1 MTASRWA
8 ATEVKLVHIAVSAV
22 ILLGVFAWIW
32 SHDMKDDMQTS
43 ERALRALDA
52 FAIAESELHRDILSA
67 RAGILRNYDFLVRE
81 DRSMRAALE
90 DIPDHGRLAA
100 LVDQEGELVE
110 RFKSR
115 NSLLQNSLAYFE
127 LFSTRLASR
136 PGPLA
141 QRVSGLTSAM
151 LQLTLDTSPGV
162 VTNVDAHLA
171 DVSTLTFP
179 AQDATLTE
187 SFLAHA
193 RLLREVLPVT
203 DSVLKSL
210 FALPSAG
217 EQQHIREQVLERQRV
232 SEARARRARYT
243 LIATSLLLLALLA
256 QLAMQLRVRAQSL
269 RRRAALEHLIAGIS
283 TRFINSRPH
292 ETDALIEQAL
302 AGLAHFI
309 AADRAYFLVHDS
321 PPRLYKWCKPD
332 NPFPPRWPE
341 EASALTNKNRI
352 NSEGVIEIHA
362 TDAARSPAVQE
373 ALAAAAITTW
383 LCVPSEGGEQLE
395 SLLAFDFV
403 GSQPSAHPHELG
415 LLRMALDAIC
425 NAVERHGLE
434 QDRERLEA
442 NLQHARRMESIGALA
457 SGIAHNFNN
466 IVGAILGFAE
476 SAQPQVPTT
485 HRVAANLGE
494 IRRAG
499 ERARDLVDQ
508 ILTFGRRPAVR
519 RTQISVRE
527 WIDEARSLLEATLP
541 PHVRLLVHERSPG
554 ATVYG
559 ELTSLQQVI
568 LNVCNNAA
576 QAMDSPGTVEI
587 RISTRE
593 VAPGGS
599 PEPGGL
605 VAGRYV
611 IVAVTDPGRGMDEAT
626 LERVFE
632 PFFTTRAEGNGL
644 GLALVREVI
653 SEHGGTVRIR
663 SNPGVGTRVY
673 IWLPCSESQSATEG
687 EFHEA
692 VDRGGG
698 EAVLVL
704 EANRERLL
712 RHEEILAALGYE
724 PVGFTGVTEAEAA
737 LLAEPTRCDA
747 ALFCARSQDST
758 AVLTW
763 VTALRKQA
771 PQLPVV
777 LATSAPA
784 DFAAPALAE
793 AGVTALIGQ
802 PLNSAELAGALGR
815 CITLRRASSQSSE
828 IIAA

>member
-1 MTASRWA
+1 M
-8 ATEVKLVHIAVSAV
+8 KLAHIAVSAV

-32 SHDMKDDMQTS
+32 SHDTKDDMRTS

-67 RAGILRNYDFLVRE
+67 RAGMLRNYDVLVHE

-90 DIPDHGRLAA
+90 QIPEHGRLAA

-115 NSLLQNSLAYFE
+115 NALLQNSLAYFQ
-127 LFSTRLASR
+127 LFSTRLVSHQ
-136 PGPLA
+136 GPLV
-141 QRVSGLTSAM
+141 QGVSGLTSAM

-162 VTNVDAHLA
+162 VTNVDARLA
-171 DVSTLTFP
+171 ELSTLSFP
-179 AQDATLTE
+179 ALDATLTE
-187 SFLAHA
+187 SLLAHA
-193 RLLREVLPVT
+193 RLLRDVLPAT
-203 DSVLKSL
+203 DSLLKSL
-210 FALPSAG
+210 FALPGAA
-217 EQQHIREQVLERQRV
+217 EQQRIREQILERQRV
-232 SEARARRARYT
+232 DQTRARRARYA

-256 QLAMQLRVRAQSL
+256 QLAMQLRVRALSL

-283 TRFINSRPH
+283 TQFINSRPH
-292 ETDALIEQAL
+292 QTDTLIEQAL
-302 AGLAHFI
+302 AGLAQFI

-321 PPRLYKWCKPD
+321 QTRLYKWCRPD

-341 EASALTNKNRI
+341 EAIALTSKVRT
-352 NSEGVIEIHA
+352 NSEGVIEVHEADA
-362 TDAARSPAVQE
+362 TRSPAVKE

-395 SLLAFDFV
+395 SLLAFDFA
-403 GSQPSAHPHELG
+403 GSQPSAHPRELG

-442 NLQHARRMESIGALA
+442 NLQHARRMETIGAFA

-476 SAQPQVPTT
+476 SAQPQVPATN
-485 HRVAANLGE
+485 RVAASLGE

-508 ILTFGRRPAVR
+508 ILTFGRRRAVR
-519 RTQISVRE
+519 GTQISVRE

-541 PHVRLLVHERSPG
+541 PHVRLVVRESSPG
-554 ATVYG
+554 VMVYG

-576 QAMDSPGTVEI
+576 QAMDAPGTIEI
-587 RISTRE
+587 RIATRE
-593 VAPGGS
+593 PESGGAT
-599 PEPGGL
+599 EPGGL
-605 VAGRYV
+605 AAGRYV
-611 IVAVTDPGRGMDEAT
+611 VVSVTDPGRGMDEAT

-653 SEHGGTVRIR
+653 SEHGGTVRMR
-663 SNPGVGTRVY
+663 STPGTGTRVD
-673 IWLPCSESQSATEG
+673 IWLPCSESQFSTES
-687 EFHEA
+687 EFHDA
-692 VDRGGG
+692 VDRGDG

-724 PVGFTGVTEAEAA
+724 PVGFTGVTEAAAA
-737 LLAEPTRCDA
+737 LLADPTRCDA
-747 ALFCARSQDST
+747 ALFCARSQDSM

-763 VTALRKQA
+763 VTALRKLA
-771 PQLPVV
+771 PHLPVV

-793 AGVTALIGQ
+793 AGVAAIIGQ

-815 CITLRRASSQSSE
+815 CITQRRASLHAQELS
-828 IIAA
+828 IPA

>member
-1 MTASRWA
+1 M
-8 ATEVKLVHIAVSAV
+8 KLAHIAVSAV
-22 ILLGVFAWIW
+22 ILLAVFAWIW
-32 SHDMKDDMQTS
+32 SHDMKDDTQTS

-67 RAGILRNYDFLVRE
+67 RAGMLRNYDFLVHQ
-81 DRSMRAALE
+81 DRAMRAALE
-90 DIPDHGRLAA
+90 QIPEHGRLAA

-115 NSLLQNSLAYFE
+115 NALLQNSLAYFE
-127 LFSTRLASR
+127 LFSTRLLSHQGA
-136 PGPLA
+136 LA
-141 QRVSGLTSAM
+141 QGVSGLTSAM

-162 VTNVDAHLA
+162 VTNVDDHLA
-171 DVSTLTFP
+171 ELSALSFP
-179 AQDATLTE
+179 AQDETLTE
-187 SFLAHA
+187 SLLAHA
-193 RLLREVLPVT
+193 RLLREVLPAT
-203 DSVLKSL
+203 DSLLKSL
-210 FALPSAG
+210 FSLPSAA
-217 EQQHIREQVLERQRV
+217 EQQHIREQILERQRV
-232 SEARARRARYT
+232 DQTRARRARYA

-256 QLAMQLRVRAQSL
+256 QLAMQLRARAQSL
-269 RRRAALEHLIAGIS
+269 RRRAAMEHLIAGIS
-283 TRFINSRPH
+283 TRFISSRPH
-292 ETDALIEQAL
+292 ETDTLIEQAL
-302 AGLAHFI
+302 TELARFI
-309 AADRAYFLVHDS
+309 AADRAYFLVSDGQA
-321 PPRLYKWCKPD
+321 RLCKWCGPN

-341 EASALTNKNRI
+341 AALALARKVRV
-352 NSEGVIEIHA
+352 NSEGVIEVHPA
-362 TDAARSPAVQE
+362 GEAHDPAVKD
-373 ALAAAAITTW
+373 ALAAAAVTTW
-383 LCVPSEGGEQLE
+383 LCVPNKGGEQVE
-395 SLLAFDFV
+395 SLLAFDYV
-403 GSQPSAHPHELG
+403 GSHPSAQPRELG

-442 NLQHARRMESIGALA
+442 NLQHARRMETIGALA

-476 SAQPQVPTT
+476 SAQPQVPATN
-485 HRVAANLGE
+485 RVAISLGE

-508 ILTFGRRPAVR
+508 ILTFGRRRVVR

-541 PHVRLLVHERSPG
+541 PHVRLLVRESSSPG
-554 ATVYG
+554 VMVYG

-576 QAMDSPGTVEI
+576 QAMDTPGTVEI
-587 RISTRE
+587 RIATRE
-593 VAPGGS
+593 LEPGGAT
-599 PEPGGL
+599 EPGGL
-605 VAGRYV
+605 AAGRYV
-611 IVAVTDPGRGMDEAT
+611 VVSVTDPGRGMDETT

-653 SEHGGTVRIR
+653 SEHDGTVRIR
-663 SNPGVGTRVY
+663 STPGTGTRVD
-673 IWLPCSESQSATEG
+673 IWLPCSESQSSTES

-692 VDRGGG
+692 VDRGSG

-724 PVGFTGVTEAEAA
+724 PVGFTGVTEAAAA
-737 LLAEPTRCDA
+737 LLADRTRCDA

-763 VTALRKQA
+763 VTALRKLA

-793 AGVTALIGQ
+793 AGVTAIIGQ

-815 CITLRRASSQSSE
+815 CITHHRRASLQSQELSLTS
-828 IIAA
+828 

>member
-1 MTASRWA
+1 
-8 ATEVKLVHIAVSAV
+8 VKLAHIAVSAV

-52 FAIAESELHRDILSA
+52 FAIAESELHRDLLSA
-67 RAGILRNYDFLVRE
+67 RAGMLRNYDFLVHE

-90 DIPDHGRLAA
+90 QIPEHGRLAA

-115 NSLLQNSLAYFE
+115 NALLQNSLAYFQ
-127 LFSTRLASR
+127 LFSTRLVTHQ
-136 PGPLA
+136 GPLA
-141 QRVSGLTSAM
+141 QGVSGLTSAM

-171 DVSTLTFP
+171 ELSALSLP

-187 SFLAHA
+187 SLLAHA
-193 RLLREVLPVT
+193 RLLREVLPAT
-203 DSVLKSL
+203 DSLLKSL
-210 FALPSAG
+210 FSLPSAS
-217 EQQHIREQVLERQRV
+217 EQQRIREQILERQRIDQT
-232 SEARARRARYT
+232 RARRARYA

-256 QLAMQLRVRAQSL
+256 QVAMQLRARAQSL
-269 RRRAALEHLIAGIS
+269 RRRAAMEHLIAGIS
-283 TRFINSRPH
+283 TRFISSRPH
-292 ETDALIEQAL
+292 ETDTLIEQAL
-302 AGLAHFI
+302 TELAHFI
-309 AADRAYFLVHDS
+309 AADRAYFLVSDGQA
-321 PPRLYKWCKPD
+321 RLCKWCGPN

-341 EASALTNKNRI
+341 AALALAREVRV
-352 NSEGVIEIHA
+352 NSEGVIEVHQA
-362 TDAARSPAVQE
+362 GEAHRPAVKD
-373 ALAAAAITTW
+373 ALAAAAVTTW
-383 LCVPSEGGEQLE
+383 LCVPNKGGEQVE
-395 SLLAFDFV
+395 ILLAFDYV
-403 GSQPSAHPHELG
+403 GSHPSAQPRELG

-442 NLQHARRMESIGALA
+442 NLQHARRMETIGALA

-476 SAQPQVPTT
+476 TAQPQVPATN
-485 HRVAANLGE
+485 RVAASLSE

-508 ILTFGRRPAVR
+508 ILTFGRRRAVR

-541 PHVRLLVHERSPG
+541 PHVRLLVRESSPG
-554 ATVYG
+554 VMVYG

-576 QAMDSPGTVEI
+576 QAMDTPGTVEI
-587 RISTRE
+587 RIATRE
-593 VAPGGS
+593 LESSGAT
-599 PEPGGL
+599 EPCGL
-605 VAGRYV
+605 AAGRYV
-611 IVAVTDPGRGMDEAT
+611 VVSVTDPGRGMDEAT

-663 SNPGVGTRVY
+663 STPGAGTRVD
-673 IWLPCSESQSATEG
+673 IWLPCGESQSSTES
-687 EFHEA
+687 EFPEA

-737 LLAEPTRCDA
+737 LLADPTRCDV
-747 ALFCARSQDST
+747 ALICARSQDST

-763 VTALRKQA
+763 VAALRKQA
-771 PQLPVV
+771 SQLPIV

-793 AGVTALIGQ
+793 AGVTAVIGQ

-815 CITLRRASSQSSE
+815 CLTHRRASLQSQELSLSP
-828 IIAA
+828 